1 MTRRASG
8 PGRHISDAAYDNKS
22 QTWDSKPNPGRNPQ
36 EREGT
41 LAKLKTKG
49 RLTTKELATYGIAE
63 KPDEPK
69 ANGQQEE
76 TLGSGAVVSEPTR
89 LFSES

>member
-1 MTRRASG
+1 
-8 PGRHISDAAYDNKS
+8 
-22 QTWDSKPNPGRNPQ
+22 
-36 EREGT
+36 

-63 KPDEPK
+63 KPDEAK
-69 ANGQQEE
+69 VNGQQEE